1 MYATD
6 PPIHTRNLS
15 ATAARAGERTGQ
27 PIRQPSYQPINPCI
41 SLPGGQTRLIHAQG
55 GLTLRVLAGRLWLT
69 RPGDASD
76 HFLKAG
82 DCMELSGHGVLVQA
96 DPAPGTP
103 GSDAA
108 RFELVNK
115 RSFRSFFQEKM
126 AVCARS
132 I

>member
-6 PPIHTRNLS
+6 PLIHTSNSS
-15 ATAARAGERTGQ
+15 AAAARAGERTDQ
-27 PIRQPSYQPINPCI
+27 PIRQLSHQPSNPCI

-108 RFELVNK
+108 RFELVG
-115 RSFRSFFQEKM
+115 RQPGFFGS
-126 AVCARS
+126 AS
-132 I
+132 

>member
-1 MYATD
+1 M
-6 PPIHTRNLS
+6 H
-15 ATAARAGERTGQ
+15 
-27 PIRQPSYQPINPCI
+27 

-69 RPGDASD
+69 RPDDASD
-76 HFLKAG
+76 YFLKAG

-108 RFELVNK
+108 RFELVG
-115 RSFRSFFQEKM
+115 RQPGFFG
-126 AVCARS
+126 S
-132 I
+132 TS

>member
-6 PPIHTRNLS
+6 HPTHTH
-15 ATAARAGERTGQ
+15 T
-27 PIRQPSYQPINPCI
+27 
-41 SLPGGQTRLIHAQG
+41 LPGGQTRLIHTQG
-55 GLTLRVLAGRLWLT
+55 GQTLRVLAGRLWLT
-69 RPGDASD
+69 RSGDASD

-108 RFELVNK
+108 RFELVG
-115 RSFRSFFQEKM
+115 RQPGFFGS
-126 AVCARS
+126 AS
-132 I
+132 

>member
-6 PPIHTRNLS
+6 PPIHTSNSS
-15 ATAARAGERTGQ
+15 AAAARAGERTDQ
-27 PIRQPSYQPINPCI
+27 PIRQLSHQPSNPCI

-96 DPAPGTP
+96 DPAPGMP
-103 GSDAA
+103 GSDNAA
-108 RFELVNK
+108 RFELVG
-115 RSFRSFFQEKM
+115 RQPGFFG
-126 AVCARS
+126 S
-132 I
+132 TS

>member
-6 PPIHTRNLS
+6 PPIHTSNSS
-15 ATAARAGERTGQ
+15 AAAARAGERTDQ
-27 PIRQPSYQPINPCI
+27 PIRQLSHPSNPCI

-69 RPGDASD
+69 RPGDSCD

-108 RFELVNK
+108 RFELVG
-115 RSFRSFFQEKM
+115 RQPGFFGS
-126 AVCARS
+126 AS
-132 I
+132 